1 MRAKTRRL
9 FLIAVIA
16 AFLVALLPPVVP
28 PAAAAPCSGPS
39 GGGKPQAHDVLKHGP
54 SARNGMETVA
64 LKTFYLEVK
73 VPKKKY
79 RIGQTVKIPV
89 EVTRPSD
96 EDPLGNG
103 IPTPRPY
110 VMPAEDVSVGVGL
123 IINDVYLPGFGLTDE
138 EGKVTISVRIERW
151 ARPGTVNASFYAWK
165 VLADVPCF
173 RFEEW
178 GFKPVPGAFKVTR

>member
-1 MRAKTRRL
+1 M
-9 FLIAVIA
+9 IAMVA
-16 AFLVALLPPVVP
+16 AFLVALLPQMAP
-28 PAAAAPCSGPS
+28 PAGAAPCSGPS
-39 GGGKPQAHDVLKHGP
+39 GGGRPQAHDVLKYGP
-54 SARNGMETVA
+54 SARNRGGNETVS
-64 LKTFYLEVK
+64 LKTFHLEVK

-79 RIGQTVKIPV
+79 RIGDTVKMPV
-89 EVTRPSD
+89 VVTRPSD

-123 IINDVYLPGFGLTDE
+123 IVNDVYLPGFGRTDE

-165 VLADVPCF
+165 ILAEPPCF
-173 RFEEW
+173 RFEEY
-178 GFKPVPGAFKVTR
+178 GFRPIPGAFKVTR